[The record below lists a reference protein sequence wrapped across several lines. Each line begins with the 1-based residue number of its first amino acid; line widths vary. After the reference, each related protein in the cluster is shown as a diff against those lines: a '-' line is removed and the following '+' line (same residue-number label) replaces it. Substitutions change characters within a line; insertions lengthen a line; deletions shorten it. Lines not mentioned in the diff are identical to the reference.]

1 MPLQSEED
9 VPLKNC
15 SVGNYLPSN
24 LEENADHSSGL
35 DIDIDNDNA
44 VSDTEHEMDS
54 SEPLRLYP
62 KRH

>member
-1 MPLQSEED
+1 M
-9 VPLKNC
+9 PLKNC